1 MEKINHPMSD
11 IPSPASPK
19 WNNTTKLIVGLTLAS
34 IFAAMVISF
43 RAIFGLLLVSF
54 ILSYLLYPIAGFL
67 HRLTRLPWRIV
78 AGLIY
83 VIMLLSLIGL
93 LTWGGITLVEQ
104 FQSLLGFLQTALN
117 DLPKIISD
125 FIAQPILIGPLR
137 IDLTQVNLVNAVNT
151 VLGIIQPLLAQA
163 GTLVT
168 TLASSAAGTIGWIF
182 LSFLLSYF
190 IVSETGG
197 TPGKLI
203 NLQIPGY
210 REDIK
215 HISRELVIIWN
226 AFLRGEVIV
235 FFIVTSIYTIL
246 LAILGVRY
254 YFGLA
259 ILAGLA
265 RFLPYVGSIL
275 SWTANGLVSVAQG
288 STIFGLSSPNYA
300 LMVVIICWFTDSIID
315 NMISPRIF
323 SHALKIHP
331 AAVLVTAL
339 VGYNVFGIIGMILA
353 APVLA
358 TLKLLLDYTTRKMLD
373 LDPWADFVRIEPPP
387 PIRVQIQDR
396 SLAIWHFT
404 RNNSI
409 HFYHWLEMQTKATV
423 KIIMRR

>member
-1 MEKINHPMSD
+1 MSNT
-11 IPSPASPK
+11 PPPASPK
-19 WNNTTKLIVGLTLAS
+19 WNSTTKLIVGLTLAA
-34 IFAAMVISF
+34 IFGVIVISF
-43 RAIFGLLLVSF
+43 RSIFGLLLFSF
-54 ILSYLLYPIAGFL
+54 VLSYLLYPVANFL
-67 HRLTRLPWRIV
+67 HRITRLPWRLV
-78 AGLIY
+78 AGIIYLIL
-83 VIMLLSLIGL
+83 LLSLISL

-104 FQSLLGFLQTALN
+104 FQSLLGFITTALN

-137 IDLTQVNLVNAVNT
+137 IDLTQVNLVSAVNT
-151 VLGIIQPLLAQA
+151 VLGIVQPILTQA
-163 GTLVT
+163 GSLLTS
-168 TLASSAAGTIGWIF
+168 LASSAAGTIGWIF

-197 TPGKLI
+197 TPGRLI

-215 HISRELVIIWN
+215 HISRELVLIWN
-226 AFLRGEVIV
+226 AFLRGQVIV
-235 FFIVTSIYTIL
+235 FLMVTAIYTVL
-246 LAILGVRY
+246 LAILGVQY

-265 RFLPYVGSIL
+265 RFLPYVGGIL

-288 STIFGLSSPNYA
+288 STIFGLSPLNYA
-300 LMVVIICWFTDSIID
+300 LMVVIIGWITDSIID

-323 SHALKIHP
+323 SNALKIHP

-358 TLKLLLDYTTRKMLD
+358 TLKLFMDYTTRKMLD

-387 PIRVQIQDR
+387 PIRVQFEKR
-396 SLAIWHFT
+396 ARAIWNFT
-404 RNNSI
+404 RSNSI
-409 HFYHWLEMQTKATV
+409 HIYRWLELQTKATV